1 MKGFGFVVVLFVFV
15 KIYQRMGDYI
25 EVRLSALSEFGSFG
39 KGVGIDR
46 LVVSKAI
53 SRHRDILSEEYLIS
67 VVLNATE
74 DEITRLD
81 RDHFIVEVRRRKNKG
96 CVAVLVWIHD
106 QGWRFYVYRV
116 HVMACHK

>member
-1 MKGFGFVVVLFVFV
+1 
-15 KIYQRMGDYI
+15 MGGYV
-25 EVRLSALSEFGSFG
+25 EVRLSGLSEFGSVG

-46 LVVSKAI
+46 LVVRKAI

-74 DEITRLD
+74 DDTTRLNEN
-81 RDHFIVEVRRRKNKG
+81 HFIVEIRRRKNKG
-96 CVAVLVWIHD
+96 RVAVLVWVHD
-106 QGWRFYVYRV
+106 QGWRYYVYRV